1 MRTIAAPPFVRR
13 TAARRTGPGRL
24 AAAGIAVALVF
35 GLVACGDD
43 DKKDA
48 SGAPSASGPAAASP
62 GTGSAAAPTY
72 PITITHKL
80 GTTTIKKAPKRIV
93 ALGEGDQD
101 AALALATK
109 LAGMVETTPPDG
121 VAPWAKPKLAGDKPQ
136 IITMGE
142 NGAPLEKVLALQ
154 PDLILANTDYWVEQ
168 EYDKLSKIAPTTAFE
183 TGPSQDSWQQV
194 TRQVGKALGKST
206 EAEKLVTDLEAK
218 IAGVATSHPAIKGK
232 SFALTNAQNAGT
244 VAVLK
249 DKSDTSVK
257 LLAGFGMTFP
267 DAIAGLPGAGF
278 AAELSMERLDVLEVG
293 VLLSNYNAD
302 DALKKAIEGNPQ
314 FVKLNVV
321 KRGSYVPLDSNDF
334 WALRA
339 PTPLAVEYVIDK
351 IMPRVDAAAQA
362 AKG

>member
-1 MRTIAAPPFVRR
+1 MRRIAAPPFVRR
-13 TAARRTGPGRL
+13 TATRRTGTGRL

-35 GLVACGDD
+35 GLAACGDD
-43 DKKDA
+43 DKQDA
-48 SGAPSASGPAAASP
+48 SGAPPASGPAAASP
-62 GTGSAAAPTY
+62 GTGGAAAPTY

-168 EYDKLSKIAPTTAFE
+168 EYEKLSKIAPTTAFE

-218 IAGVATSHPAIKGK
+218 VAGVATSHPAIKGK

-314 FVKLNVV
+314 FAKLNVV

-351 IMPRVDAAAQA
+351 IMPRVDVAAQA